1 MIGVKFE
8 LKGVKE
14 ALEQFDSKK
23 ITGAIRSTLDKS
35 ATQGKQQIVKAVS
48 DNYNIK
54 PKDVR
59 DVVQVERTT
68 QTALET
74 KIHIARKKLSLAY
87 FKARQTATGVVAHV
101 RKSGASVYP
110 SAFVVKRWGGKVF
123 RRRGKKR
130 FPLKTLS
137 GPAVTEIV
145 RLEHIMEKVQKRINE
160 SMEKL
165 LPEEIKKRVFKR

>member
-1 MIGVKFE
+1 MIKPSFE

-23 ITGAIRSTLDKS
+23 VKAAIRSTLDRS
-35 ATQGKQQIVKAVS
+35 ATQGKQEIVKAVS

-59 DVVQVERTT
+59 DVTEVQRTT

-74 KIHIARKKLSLAY
+74 KIRIARKKLSLAY
-87 FKARQTATGVVAHV
+87 FRARQTATGVVAHV

-110 SAFVVKRWGGKVF
+110 SAFIIRKFGGKVF
-123 RRRGKKR
+123 RRKTEKR
-130 FPLKTLS
+130 FPIKHMA

-145 RLEHIMEKVQKRINE
+145 KLDNIMDKVQKRINE
-160 SMEKL
+160 SMQKL
-165 LPEEIKKRVFKR
+165 FPEEIKKRVFKR